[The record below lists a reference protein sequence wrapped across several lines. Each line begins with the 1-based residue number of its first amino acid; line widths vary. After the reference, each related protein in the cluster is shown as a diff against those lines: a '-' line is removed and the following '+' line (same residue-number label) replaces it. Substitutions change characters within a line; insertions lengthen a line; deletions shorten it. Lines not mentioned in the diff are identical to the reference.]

1 MKNITS
7 TFVSYFKQQPD
18 WLMASILFIASL
30 LCVYLGSIILLR
42 FIKKTDSPFVRLQ
55 RALFIACS
63 ISLLLSVSYI
73 VYFTYF
79 NSYIYKQH
87 LQAVIILL
95 VIGHIVILV
104 NTINNINKAIK
115 SDSIKVIGI
124 NSGPIIQK
132 KKLITATIK
141 NRKLK
146 AYVFLALLP
155 FIILLFKPK
164 ENYLY
169 SIVFDN
175 SASMENQLIYAKDA
189 LKEVVNNLNNN
200 SSFMV
205 SSVPICNTET
215 TCLNLQLKAKKN
227 LNNIVNV
234 GDTGKLL
241 ASTNSFNSK
250 EDFFNYINSGG
261 IEITGAGSPIYE
273 CIWQNFMESV
283 KLNETNSFSKK
294 KLIILTDGND
304 NLYAKEA
311 GFITP
316 INCISDFNYKNNVLN
331 EFYTSATFISY
342 GNANALN
349 MFKTC
354 NNIEVLDGFDY
365 SSFKNSF
372 YEQLEDIFF
381 DKQFLWIIALLL
393 ILGIS
398 IIFTL
403 K

>member
-1 MKNITS
+1 
-7 TFVSYFKQQPD
+7 
-18 WLMASILFIASL
+18 
-30 LCVYLGSIILLR
+30 
-42 FIKKTDSPFVRLQ
+42 
-55 RALFIACS
+55 
-63 ISLLLSVSYI
+63 
-73 VYFTYF
+73 
-79 NSYIYKQH
+79 
-87 LQAVIILL
+87 
-95 VIGHIVILV
+95 
-104 NTINNINKAIK
+104 
-115 SDSIKVIGI
+115 
-124 NSGPIIQK
+124 
-132 KKLITATIK
+132 
-141 NRKLK
+141 
-146 AYVFLALLP
+146 
-155 FIILLFKPK
+155 
-164 ENYLY
+164 
-169 SIVFDN
+169 
-175 SASMENQLIYAKDA
+175 MENQLIYAKDA

-200 SSFMV
+200 SSFVV
-205 SSVPICNTET
+205 SGVPICNTET
-215 TCLNLQLKAKKN
+215 TCLNLQLKAKKS

-250 EDFFNYINSGG
+250 EEFFSFINSGG

-311 GFITP
+311 GFIAP
-316 INCISDFNYKNNVLN
+316 INCISDFSYNNNVFN
-331 EFYTSATFISY
+331 EFYTGATFISY
-342 GNANALN
+342 GSSNASNI
-349 MFKTC
+349 FKTC

-381 DKQFLWIIALLL
+381 DKQFLWIIAILL

>member
-7 TFVSYFKQQPD
+7 AFVGYFKQQPD
-18 WLMASILFIASL
+18 WLMSSYLFIASL
-30 LCVYLGSIILLR
+30 LCVYLGSIILLK
-42 FIKKTDSPFVRLQ
+42 FIKKSDSPFVRLQ
-55 RALFIACS
+55 SALFIACS
-63 ISLLLSVSYI
+63 ISLLLLVSYT

-95 VIGHIVILV
+95 VIGHIVVLV
-104 NTINNINKAIK
+104 NIINKTNKAIK
-115 SDSIKVIGI
+115 SDNIKVIGVI
-124 NSGPIIQK
+124 SGPIIQRE
-132 KKLITATIK
+132 KLIAATNN

-146 AYVFLALLP
+146 MFVFMVLLP
-155 FIILLFKPK
+155 FFILLFKPK

-200 SSFMV
+200 SSFVV

-215 TCLNLQLKAKKN
+215 TCLNLQLKAKKS
-227 LNNIVNV
+227 LNNIINV

-261 IEITGAGSPIYE
+261 IEITGAGSSIYE
-273 CIWQNFMESV
+273 CIWQNFMQSV
-283 KLNETNSFSKK
+283 KLNETNSFTKK

-311 GFITP
+311 GFVAP
-316 INCISDFNYKNNVLN
+316 INCISDYNYKNTLLN
-331 EFYTSATFISY
+331 DFYSGTTFISY
-342 GNANALN
+342 GDASVSN

-381 DKQFLWIIALLL
+381 DKQFLWIIAILLL
-393 ILGIS
+393 IGIS
-398 IIFTL
+398 VIFTL

>member
-7 TFVSYFKQQPD
+7 AFVGYFKQQPD
-18 WLMASILFIASL
+18 WVMSSYLVIASL
-30 LCVYLGSIILLR
+30 VCVYLGTIILLR

-55 RALFIACS
+55 SAIFIACCV
-63 ISLLLSVSYI
+63 SLLLLVAYT

-87 LQAVIILL
+87 LQAVLILL
-95 VIGHIVILV
+95 VICHIGILV
-104 NTINNINKAIK
+104 KTISNLNKAIK
-115 SDSIKVIGI
+115 SDNIKVIGI
-124 NSGPIIQK
+124 ISGPIIQK
-132 KKLITATIK
+132 EKLITATIK

-146 AYVFLALLP
+146 AFVFLGLLP

-200 SSFMV
+200 SSFVV
-205 SSVPICNTET
+205 SSVPICNTEQS
-215 TCLNLQLKAKKN
+215 CLALAEKAKRN
-227 LNNIVNV
+227 LKDIISVN
-234 GDTGKLL
+234 DTGTLL
-241 ASTNSFNSK
+241 ASTNVFAKKEEFFSF
-250 EDFFNYINSGG
+250 INSGG

-273 CIWQNFMESV
+273 CIWQNFIESV
-283 KLNETNSFSKK
+283 KLNESQSYTKK

-304 NLYAKEA
+304 NLYAKVEGCIA
-311 GFITP
+311 P
-316 INCISDFNYKNNVLN
+316 VNCITDYSYKAVALSDFYSDLSFINYGEADNINMFKSCSALNVLN
-331 EFYTSATFISY
+331 GY
-342 GNANALN
+342 
-349 MFKTC
+349 
-354 NNIEVLDGFDY
+354 DY
-365 SSFKNSF
+365 NSFKNSF

-381 DKQFLWIIALLL
+381 DKQFLWIIAIFLL
-393 ILGIS
+393 LGIS
-398 IIFTL
+398 VIFTL

>member
-7 TFVSYFKQQPD
+7 AFVGYFKQQPD
-18 WLMASILFIASL
+18 WLMSSYLIITSL
-30 LCVYLGSIILLR
+30 VCVYLSTIILLR
-42 FIKKTDSPFVRLQ
+42 FIKKSESPFVRLQ
-55 RALFIACS
+55 SAQFIACC
-63 ISLLLSVSYI
+63 ISLLLLVTYT

-87 LQAVIILL
+87 LQAVVILL
-95 VIGHIVILV
+95 VISHIGVLV
-104 NTINNINKAIK
+104 KTISNLNKAIK
-115 SDSIKVIGI
+115 SDNIKVIGI
-124 NSGPIIQK
+124 ISGPIIQK
-132 KKLITATIK
+132 EKLIAATVN

-146 AYVFLALLP
+146 MIVFMVLLP

-200 SSFMV
+200 SSFVV
-205 SSVPICNTET
+205 SSVPICNNEKS
-215 TCLNLQLKAKKN
+215 CVALGEKAKRN
-227 LNNIVNV
+227 LKDIISVN
-234 GDTGKLL
+234 DTGTLL
-241 ASTNSFNSK
+241 ASTNVFAKK
-250 EDFFNYINSGG
+250 EDFFSFINSGG

-273 CIWQNFMESV
+273 CIWQNFIESV
-283 KLNETNSFSKK
+283 KISESKSYTKK

-304 NLYAKEA
+304 NLYAKVEGCIA
-311 GFITP
+311 P
-316 INCISDFNYKNNVLN
+316 VNCISDYSYQAVSFSDFYSDLSFINYGDADN
-331 EFYTSATFISY
+331 I
-342 GNANALN
+342 N

-354 NNIEVLDGFDY
+354 SAINVLNGYDY
-365 SSFKNSF
+365 NSFKNSF

-381 DKQFLWIIALLL
+381 DKQFLWIIAIFLL
-393 ILGIS
+393 LGIS
-398 IIFTL
+398 VIFTL